1 MIKLLYVENALAIYG
16 GMERVLVD
24 KLNRLVEYG
33 GYEVCLL
40 TVNQGDHPIV
50 FPLHPK
56 VEYHDLRIL
65 FYKKYRY
72 SGWKRY
78 RQDNHLHK
86 LFQQRM
92 AEKIREFS
100 PDVIICTRLG
110 YVYDVIR
117 VKGNIPFVFESHNSC
132 RAYKFMGE
140 SRLHR
145 LRTWFYNHQLR
156 KAQAVVAL
164 TNGDAM
170 EWKRL
175 TPNVRVIPNVVH
187 LNNTGRFSDCRSK
200 SIIFVGRYSYQK
212 DIRTLLEIWIRVYL
226 RYPDWS
232 LHMYGG
238 YGNDQEELLPH
249 IKKMNMNIFVHEPTP
264 SIFEEYQK
272 CSMLLM
278 TSRYEPF
285 GLVLPEA
292 MSCGLPVIAFDCPY
306 GPADIITDRVDG
318 FLIKNRN
325 VDDYVE
331 KVCWLIEDEEL
342 RRKMGEAGVLSSQRY
357 EANRVMP
364 QWDSLFHELTSGSR

>member
-1 MIKLLYVENALAIYG
+1 
-16 GMERVLVD
+16 
-24 KLNRLVEYG
+24 
-33 GYEVCLL
+33 
-40 TVNQGDHPIV
+40 
-50 FPLHPK
+50 
-56 VEYHDLRIL
+56 
-65 FYKKYRY
+65 
-72 SGWKRY
+72 
-78 RQDNHLHK
+78 
-86 LFQQRM
+86 
-92 AEKIREFS
+92 
-100 PDVIICTRLG
+100 
-110 YVYDVIR
+110 
-117 VKGNIPFVFESHNSC
+117 
-132 RAYKFMGE
+132 
-140 SRLHR
+140 
-145 LRTWFYNHQLR
+145 
-156 KAQAVVAL
+156 
-164 TNGDAM
+164 
-170 EWKRL
+170 
-175 TPNVRVIPNVVH
+175 
-187 LNNTGRFSDCRSK
+187 
-200 SIIFVGRYSYQK
+200 
-212 DIRTLLEIWIRVYL
+212 
-226 RYPDWS
+226 
-232 LHMYGG
+232 MYGG

-272 CSMLLM
+272 CSILLM